1 MGVTVRG
8 NRRLARRGL
17 STVWSGL
24 AAPAIILAVQLVWF
38 GMPLGLWVRGVVL
51 GLLTALLAI
60 GMALVYRANRV
71 INFAQADLGSAPTAL
86 VVGLTV
92 FWGWSYWLGL
102 GIGLVAALVL
112 GGVVEVALVRRFR
125 QASRL
130 VLTVATI
137 GIATLLVALAI
148 IVPRLWGRNAASERI
163 QAPFQWTFEIGSVV
177 LSANDLVAAIVAP
190 AAMVAVAVFLGRTRT
205 GLAVR
210 AAADR
215 GDRAAM
221 LGIPVARLSTVVWSL
236 AAGLSFLSLFLQ
248 ATVLGAPMGSAI
260 RVTALVQALAAL
272 VIGRMTRLPTIALTA
287 VALGVLEYGVRWNH
301 DDPALADPLMAAAV
315 LIALL
320 LQRRQ
325 ESRRDNDLTS
335 TWRGV
340 EQVRP
345 LPPAVAALPAVRLAT
360 AGLVAAGAIGLWL
373 IPTLLR
379 VDQVIKATAIV
390 IFAVI
395 GLSLVVLT
403 GWAGQIS
410 LGQMGIVAIGAAV
423 GATVTSRWDI
433 DLSLAL
439 VIGAAAGAVTAFLIG
454 LPALRLRGL
463 YLAVTTLAFALAVQS
478 WLLNEKWFHW
488 FPSSNQRLDRPPLF
502 GRIPVDGATSYYWY
516 TVVVAVLVF
525 VAVIGIRRSRTGRVI
540 VGDPRQRA
548 GGPELLG
555 VGRAGEADGLHDLG
569 CHRRAGRGAPGP
581 PHPGLQPG
589 QLPPG
594 RERRRVRRRRGR
606 RPRVGVRRRPRRGA
620 TCGARSGSSPRR
632 SGICCPAAAGVL
644 FVLLVVPGGLASL
657 AVRVR
662 DVFVGAVR
670 RGAER
675 SAGADAA
682 SATAAPTHHR
692 QLARTGAGAV
702 RTFAAGV
709 RHPGRWLH
717 GVCAGQP
724 AFPLVV
730 LFLLNAVDEL
740 DRTAFGILLPEI
752 RESFGLD
759 LGTMLGIVALA
770 GIAALALQVPIAQ
783 LADRARRIPLVV
795 GGALVWACFSGLTG
809 LATTVVVLTIARSG
823 SAVGKAVID
832 PTHNSLLADYYP
844 IEARHKVFST
854 HRAANA
860 VGSFV
865 GPLAAGMLAYAFG
878 WRVPFLVFIVPTVVV
893 AVLAMRLRE
902 PVRGRWERLA
912 AGAADDVAG
921 TEEPSPSYAESW
933 RIAHKVPTL
942 RRIWWSLPFLAVSLV
957 GFVVLAALMYDQ
969 EFGLDERA
977 RGVAAAIAEPF
988 QLVGLVYGARI
999 ATRRYA
1005 TDLPGLMRFLVT
1017 SRPWRRGRR
1026 RPPSP
1031 WPRTSSSP
1039 SR

>member
-345 LPPAVAALPAVRLAT
+345 LPPAVTALPAVRLAT
-360 AGLVAAGAIGLWL
+360 AGLIAAGAIGLWL

-540 VGDPRQRA
+540 VAIRDNERA
-548 GGPELLG
+548 AQSFSVSAVRAKLTAFTLSGAIAGLAGVLL
-555 VGRAGEADGLHDLG
+555 VHLTQAFSLASY
-569 CHRRAGRGAPGP
+569 
-581 PHPGLQPG
+581 HPGESVDVFVAAVVGGLG
-589 QLPPG
+589 SVYGAVLG
-594 RERRRVRRRRGR
+594 AAYLRGTQWFITA
-606 RPRVGVRRRPRRGA
+606 PEWYLL
-620 TCGARSGSSPRR
+620 SS
-632 SGICCPAAAGVL
+632 AAGVL

-670 RGAER
+670 HGAER

-682 SATAAPTHHR
+682 PATAAPSTT
-692 QLARTGAGAV
+692 ANS
-702 RTFAAGV
+702 
-709 RHPGRWLH
+709 P
-717 GVCAGQP
+717 
-724 AFPLVV
+724 
-730 LFLLNAVDEL
+730 EL
-740 DRTAFGILLPEI
+740 E
-752 RESFGLD
+752 
-759 LGTMLGIVALA
+759 
-770 GIAALALQVPIAQ
+770 QVP
-783 LADRARRIPLVV
+783 
-795 GGALVWACFSGLTG
+795 
-809 LATTVVVLTIARSG
+809 
-823 SAVGKAVID
+823 
-832 PTHNSLLADYYP
+832 
-844 IEARHKVFST
+844 
-854 HRAANA
+854 
-860 VGSFV
+860 
-865 GPLAAGMLAYAFG
+865 
-878 WRVPFLVFIVPTVVV
+878 
-893 AVLAMRLRE
+893 
-902 PVRGRWERLA
+902 
-912 AGAADDVAG
+912 
-921 TEEPSPSYAESW
+921 
-933 RIAHKVPTL
+933 
-942 RRIWWSLPFLAVSLV
+942 
-957 GFVVLAALMYDQ
+957 
-969 EFGLDERA
+969 
-977 RGVAAAIAEPF
+977 
-988 QLVGLVYGARI
+988 
-999 ATRRYA
+999 
-1005 TDLPGLMRFLVT
+1005 
-1017 SRPWRRGRR
+1017 
-1026 RPPSP
+1026 
-1031 WPRTSSSP
+1031 
-1039 SR
+1039 